1 MKKQKGKVTIIVA
14 IIGAISTI
22 AAACISGYFNYKAGA
37 DKTEKEID
45 NKIVQE
51 TQIVVDGSD
60 NAVDYL
66 IEENKKLEV
75 DLEEKE
81 AEISKLKN
89 ENEQLQV
96 SLDQSEKQ
104 NMQNNVS
111 DEKETTDQTQA
122 QAQSYSLLDVCPPYD
137 GEKDEDKFVT
147 NSNFIMGGKAYSD
160 GFSYWGRSLENYL
173 LFNLDGKYSK
183 LEFDFGHIDNESDYD
198 ATIEIVLD
206 GKSVQTI
213 EKKWDE
219 LVTHEVVDLN
229 YAKQL
234 KLCFQSGDGA
244 GYARYGFAN
253 VKIYE

>member
-75 DLEEKE
+75 DLEGKE

-111 DEKETTDQTQA
+111 DEKETTDQT